1 MKWYLVIVIFFVL
14 YVCVMRIMIEKKNL
28 HNFGQFNQGFG
39 REKDENHADLCLRSI
54 VFSFESGRL

>member
-1 MKWYLVIVIFFVL
+1 MVPGDCNIFCFICMCNED
-14 YVCVMRIMIEKKNL
+14 YDRKKNL